1 MGNHNTFGVITTPIK
16 QTEWLRARLYWRP
29 LFESPRLDI
38 SVILNFQKNSITE
51 MQRRQLFDKVR
62 FLDCLLSN
70 MVQYWFE
77 SNFFYIF
84 YLSRISTRDCED
96 LADDS
101 SEAAQA
107 ATQRPFRDS
116 AKMSCVREGHA
127 QLKVWQI
134 NPFLSWVWSPEVFRE
149 NRPENECSYAARGQT
164 LQRVSTCRKAKKD
177 HAPLW
182 KRGTSSAIDSFWTV
196 TWVSGWD
203 EAAYSL

>member
-1 MGNHNTFGVITTPIK
+1 MHTLWT
-16 QTEWLRARLYWRP
+16 TEWLRARLYWRP

-70 MVQYWFE
+70 MVQYWFN
-77 SNFFYIF
+77 SSFFYIF

-101 SEAAQA
+101 SEATKV

-116 AKMSCVREGHA
+116 AKMSCMREGHM
-127 QLKVWQI
+127 QLKVWRI
-134 NPFLSWVWSPEVFRE
+134 NTFSLGEGRE
-149 NRPENECSYAARGQT
+149 TLLLGENPCHDVE
-164 LQRVSTCRKAKKD
+164 
-177 HAPLW
+177 HALNMKP
-182 KRGTSSAIDSFWTV
+182 K
-196 TWVSGWD
+196 
-203 EAAYSL
+203 